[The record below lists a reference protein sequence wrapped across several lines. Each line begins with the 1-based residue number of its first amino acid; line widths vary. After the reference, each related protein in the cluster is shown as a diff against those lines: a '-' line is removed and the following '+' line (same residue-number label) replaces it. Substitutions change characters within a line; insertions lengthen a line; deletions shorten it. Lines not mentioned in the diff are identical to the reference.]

1 MVKASTDDNSQGDTG
16 TGTGGGPDI
25 TKAAIAAGA
34 RAQHSRSFGGAIAAL
49 VSWFVLITGTNTV
62 SATGRGA
69 QVAGGD
75 TAVNSSSAGGVD
87 TTGAPRRPA
96 GSAFSDQML
105 VPSELQFV
113 FKTGTDNIN
122 GHCGAQIAGGAG
134 SVIANGAPTVNTS
147 GAGAIN
153 TTGAL
158 AQFSRTAAGAF
169 SDKMLI
175 QREFV
180 FKSGTDRARPSGI
193 VIKAKTINF
202 GAGSKIAGDGA
213 VIADGAAAVN
223 TKNAA
228 AVNIYE

>member
-1 MVKASTDDNSQGDTG
+1 MVKTSTDDSQGH

-25 TKAAIAAGA
+25 AAGA
-34 RAQHSRSFGGAIAAL
+34 QAQHSRSFGGVIAAL

-62 SATGRGA
+62 SVSATAHGA
-69 QVAGGD
+69 QVTGGA
-75 TAVNSSSAGGVD
+75 TAVN
-87 TTGAPRRPA
+87 TTGAPCRPA

-113 FKTGTDNIN
+113 FKTGTDNIY
-122 GHCGAQIAGGAG
+122 GHRDAQIASGAG
-134 SVIANGAPTVNTS
+134 SVIANGSPTVNTS

-169 SDKMLI
+169 FHKMLI
-175 QREFV
+175 QRKLVLE
-180 FKSGTDRARPSGI
+180 SGTDRARAPSI
-193 VIKAKTINF
+193 VFNAKNITF
-202 GAGSKIAGDGA
+202 GPGAQIAGDGA
-213 VIADGAAAVN
+213 VIAGGAAAVN